1 MAAKYP
7 MTKRSHLDSMRA
19 QMENERSSFLP
30 HWKDLADYVR
40 PRRPRWNSSDTN
52 KGDRRSQKIVDSIAT
67 RSLRTLTAGMM
78 GGITS
83 PARPWFRLSTP
94 DPDLAEYGPVK
105 EYLHTVT
112 RRMNTVFLR
121 SNLYKVMPSTYAD
134 LALFGTGCQFIQE
147 DFDTVI
153 HNYSIPI
160 GSYWIGN
167 DAKLRVRVFGREFRM
182 TVRQVVE
189 AFGRKD
195 PFTGKADW
203 SNFSSSVKN
212 DFENGNY
219 ESPVDVVQMIYP
231 NPNFR
236 PGSPFPKFKKFASD
250 YYEKSQGSG
259 DPSAGTSNSNDGLF
273 LSESGYDIFPV
284 MAPRWDVTGED
295 VYGTSCPGM
304 DCLADI
310 RALQTMTRRKAQ
322 AVEKMTSPPL
332 QGNAALNN
340 QRVSQL
346 PGDVTYV
353 PSIDNGLR
361 PIFEVDPRIQ
371 EMLLDIQDMRQTIKE
386 TFFVD
391 IFLMMQGDDR
401 SNVTATEVDAR
412 KQERLLILGPML
424 EQFNQDALT
433 PLIDNTFHFM
443 DSQGILP
450 QPPEEIQG
458 EELKVEYISIMAQAQ
473 KTLGVSSNDRFMSGV
488 INVAQAFP
496 QVLHKIDPNQWVDDQ
511 ADALGVN
518 PKQVRTNDEADA
530 SAAAAAQ
537 AQAAQQQ
544 VETIS
549 EGATAAKTLAE
560 TPMDTDSALNRLL
573 GT

>member
-1 MAAKYP
+1 MHYP
-7 MTKRSHLDSMRA
+7 MTKRSHLDIMRA
-19 QMENERSSFLP
+19 QMENERSSFMP
-30 HWKDLADYVR
+30 HWKDLADYVK
-40 PRRPRWNSSDTN
+40 PRRPRWTTSDTN

-94 DPDLAEYGPVK
+94 DPDLAEFGPVK

-112 RRMNTVFLR
+112 RRMNTTFLR
-121 SNLYKVMPSTYAD
+121 SNLYKVLPNTYSD
-134 LALFGTGCQFIQE
+134 LSLFGTAAQFIQE

-167 DAKLRVRVFGREFRM
+167 DSKLRVRVFGREFRM

-189 AFGRKD
+189 AFGRKN
-195 PFTGKADW
+195 PFSGSADW
-203 SNFSSSVKN
+203 SNFSTSVKN
-212 DFENGNY
+212 NWDNGNY
-219 ESPVDVVQMIYP
+219 ESPIDVVQMIYP
-231 NPNFR
+231 NPNHKPF
-236 PGSPFPKFKKFASD
+236 SPLPMFKKFASD
-250 YYEKSQGSG
+250 YYEKGQGSG
-259 DPSAGTSNSNDGLF
+259 DASAGNSGSDDGIF

-284 MAPRWDVTGED
+284 LAPRWDVTGED

-310 RALQTMTRRKAQ
+310 RALQTMQRRKAQ
-322 AVEKMTSPPL
+322 AVEKSTSPPL

-353 PSIDNGLR
+353 PSVDNGLR
-361 PIFEVDPRIQ
+361 PIFELDPRIQ
-371 EMLLDIQDMRQTIKE
+371 EMLLDIQDMRETIKE

-401 SNVTATEVDAR
+401 SNITATEVDAR
-412 KQERLLILGPML
+412 KQERMLILGPML

-443 DSQGILP
+443 DQQGLLP
-450 QPPEEIQG
+450 EPPEEIQG

-473 KTLGVSSNDRFMSGV
+473 KTLGVAGNDRFMSGV

-496 QVLHKIDPNQWVDDQ
+496 QVLHKIDANQWVDDQ
-511 ADALGVN
+511 ADSLGVN
-518 PKQVRTNDEADA
+518 PKQVRTNDEANA

-544 VETIS
+544 VEMAS
-549 EGATAAKTLAE
+549 QGATAAKTLAE